1 MALTPTPKPNLPRP
15 DESEMDPQT
24 QKLVAVLA
32 QLGSFFFPFLV
43 PIGILLGTQDKFV
56 RDHAREALNFDI
68 ALLLYGFLPVVG
80 LVFTTFFVAG
90 EALGLAALVGSL
102 SVAILVFLGVAY
114 VLYPIIGAV
123 KAASGRTY
131 RFPLI
136 IRFFR

>member
-24 QKLVAVLA
+24 QKLVAIGA

-43 PIGILLGTQDKFV
+43 PIGVLLGTKDKFV

-68 ALLLYGFLPVVG
+68 ALLLYSILPFVG
-80 LVFTTFFVAG
+80 LGAAAILG
-90 EALGLAALVGSL
+90 AAEASGLAVLVGSL
-102 SVAILVFLGVAY
+102 SIALFVFLGVAY
-114 VLYPIIGAV
+114 ILYPIIGAV
-123 KAASGRTY
+123 KAAGGRTY

-136 IRFFR
+136 IRFLR